1 MEKPHLHLSLGG
13 YSITG
18 ETRDLRPPSAGW
30 MPVAGVQGLE
40 LVLGLEPGLARG
52 LAQVPEQ
59 ELGLE
64 WGLAQVPEQELGL
77 EWGLAQA
84 PEKGLESGLVLVQTA
99 APDWKAEK

>member
-1 MEKPHLHLSLGG
+1 MEKLHLRLPLDG

-40 LVLGLEPGLARG
+40 SVLGLEPGLV
-52 LAQVPEQ
+52 Q
-59 ELGLE
+59 
-64 WGLAQVPEQELGL
+64 GLAQVPEQELGL

-99 APDWKAEK
+99 ALDWKTEK